1 MTRLEYKKIQIATR
15 KKCHDL
21 LERVIAA
28 DVQSPPDL
36 HYLWTFMQEKKQGI
50 RELFSC
56 DLLSGLFRL

>member
-28 DVQSPPDL
+28 NVQSPPDL
-36 HYLWTFMQEKKQGI
+36 HYL
-50 RELFSC
+50 
-56 DLLSGLFRL
+56 